1 MHSPRTNAGVFCT
14 PLLGVKV
21 ENPDHSPPSAESR
34 PQDSIKEMERKL
46 FGGGGGG
53 GGGGHVHSPRT
64 NARVVLHSTSLS
76 KREESGSHISPSG
89 QSPSRLLSKK

>member
-53 GGGGHVHSPRT
+53 HVHSPRT

-76 KREESGSHISPSG
+76 QRGES
-89 QSPSRLLSKK
+89 